1 MLTNI
6 DVENIDVLTIDVFAS
21 LSRNQ
26 MNFFEKAKASRQKW
40 KMH

>member
-21 LSRNQ
+21 LQ
-26 MNFFEKAKASRQKW
+26 QTVFFLWSEKDVNVLTIIG
-40 KMH
+40 